1 MSLGPTPTPTPTPS
15 ASSAPSGS
23 IKVML
28 VDDSA
33 IVRGLVAR
41 ILAEEPLIKVAA
53 QASNGEQA
61 IASLARTPVDVV
73 VLDIEM
79 PVMDGLTA
87 LPGILRAVPGIKV
100 IMLSSLTQRGATV
113 TFQALKAGA
122 ADYIPKPS
130 ASSDMSGTGSFK
142 RELIDKIKSLA
153 AHRLRPS
160 ASVPAGPA
168 AAVPRPALPTAPN
181 TASPPAPGAVDV
193 LTIGSST
200 GGPQALFDIA
210 AKLRGVRPRMPI
222 LITQHMPATF
232 TGILAEHMASS
243 SGLPAAEGKDGEK
256 VEAGRIYIAPGGKH
270 MLVEK
275 RGADRFIKLTD
286 DPPENFCKPAV
297 DPLFRSISAAYGAK
311 VMAIVLT
318 GMGCDGG
325 KGGAV
330 IAKAG
335 GLLYAQ
341 DEATCVVYGMPAAAV
356 ATGLCKAILPLPA
369 IGELIRKTVGG

>member
-1 MSLGPTPTPTPTPS
+1 MSLGP
-15 ASSAPSGS
+15 APSTNPAPNGT

-41 ILAEEPLIKVAA
+41 ILATEPLITVAA

-61 IASLARTPVDVV
+61 IAALARTPVDVV

-87 LPGILRAVPGIKV
+87 LPGILKAVPGIKV

-130 ASSDMSGTGSFK
+130 ASSEMSGAGSFK
-142 RELIDKIKSLA
+142 RELIDKIKGLA
-153 AHRLRPS
+153 ARRLRP
-160 ASVPAGPA
+160 AAPAGPTPA
-168 AAVPRPALPTAPN
+168 APRPA
-181 TASPPAPGAVDV
+181 APGTATPPSPGSIDILV
-193 LTIGSST
+193 IGSST

-210 AKLRGVRPRMPI
+210 TKLKGLRPRMPI

-232 TGILAEHMASS
+232 TGILAEHIASS
-243 SGLPAAEGKDGEK
+243 SGLPAAEGVDGQK
-256 VEAGRIYIAPGGKH
+256 IEAGRIYIAPGGRH

-275 RGADRFIKLTD
+275 RGPDRFIKITD
-286 DPPENFCKPAV
+286 DPPENFCRPAV
-297 DPLFRSISAAYGAK
+297 DPMFRSVSTAYGAK

-318 GMGCDGG
+318 GMGSDGG

-330 IAKAG
+330 IAKGG

-341 DEATCVVYGMPAAAV
+341 DEATCVVYGMPAAA
-356 ATGLCKAILPLPA
+356 AQTGLCKAILPLPA
-369 IGELIRKTVGG
+369 IGDLIRKTVG

>member
-1 MSLGPTPTPTPTPS
+1 MSLGPMPT
-15 ASSAPSGS
+15 AAPSTGS

-41 ILAEEPLIKVAA
+41 ILTEEPLIKVAA

-61 IASLARTPVDVV
+61 IATLARIPVDVV

-87 LPGILRAVPGIKV
+87 LPGILKAVPGIKV

-130 ASSDMSGTGSFK
+130 ASSDMSGAGSFK

-153 AHRLRPS
+153 ARRLRPT
-160 ASVPAGPA
+160 VPTATPATATPRPTIA
-168 AAVPRPALPTAPN
+168 AAPSTATAPS
-181 TASPPAPGAVDV
+181 TGAVEI
-193 LTIGSST
+193 LAIGSST

-210 AKLRGVRPRMPI
+210 AKLKGVRPRIPI
-222 LITQHMPATF
+222 VITQHMPATF
-232 TGILAEHMASS
+232 TGILAEHIAGY
-243 SGLPAAEGKDGEK
+243 SGLPTAEGVDGQK
-256 VEAGRIYIAPGGKH
+256 VEAGRIYIAPGGRH

-275 RGADRFIKLTD
+275 RGVDRFIKITD
-286 DPPENFCKPAV
+286 DPPENFCRPAV
-297 DPLFRSISAAYGAK
+297 DPMFRSISAAYGAK

-318 GMGCDGG
+318 GMGSDGG
-325 KGGAV
+325 KGGGV

-341 DEATCVVYGMPAAAV
+341 DEASCVVYGMPAAA
-356 ATGLCKAILPLPA
+356 ATGLCKAILPLA
-369 IGELIRKTVGG
+369 EIGNLIKRTVGG

>member
-1 MSLGPTPTPTPTPS
+1 MSLGPMPTT
-15 ASSAPSGS
+15 APGALPPGS

-41 ILAEEPLIKVAA
+41 ILTEEPLIKVAA

-61 IASLARTPVDVV
+61 IAALARTPVDVV

-87 LPGILRAVPGIKV
+87 LPGILKAVPGIKV
-100 IMLSSLTQRGATV
+100 IMLSSLTQRGGTV

-130 ASSDMSGTGSFK
+130 ASSDMSGAGNFK

-153 AHRLRPS
+153 ARRPRPTAPATAPTVVPPRPAAAS
-160 ASVPAGPA
+160 APIA
-168 AAVPRPALPTAPN
+168 AAVPSA
-181 TASPPAPGAVDV
+181 GAVEI
-193 LTIGSST
+193 LAIGSST

-232 TGILAEHMASS
+232 TGILAEHMANS

-256 VEAGRIYIAPGGKH
+256 VEAGRIYIAPGGRH

-275 RGADRFIKLTD
+275 RGADRFIKITD
-286 DPPENFCKPAV
+286 DPPENFCRPAV
-297 DPLFRSISAAYGAK
+297 DPMFRSISAAYGAK

-318 GMGCDGG
+318 GMGSDGG

-330 IAKAG
+330 VAQAG
-335 GLLYAQ
+335 GHLYAQ
-341 DEATCVVYGMPAAAV
+341 DEATSVVYGMPAAAA
-356 ATGLCKAILPLPA
+356 ATGLCKAILPLA
-369 IGELIRKTVGG
+369 DIGDLIRKIAG